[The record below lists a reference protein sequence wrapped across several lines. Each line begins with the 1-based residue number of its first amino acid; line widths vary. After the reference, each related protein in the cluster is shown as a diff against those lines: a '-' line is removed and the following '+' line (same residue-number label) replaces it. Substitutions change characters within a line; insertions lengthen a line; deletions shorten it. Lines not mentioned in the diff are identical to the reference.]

1 MFDFTREFPK
11 RLTTQTVL
19 ATAAVLMTAS
29 LAIAQDAP
37 SNPATGDS
45 LTLAGETH
53 SVTQNICQLTADSLQ
68 YGGTVDEADGG
79 IMEVRAGKQSLPGGQ
94 FQIVEARTFSDGENA
109 SEVYVAIRNQRPD
122 GSWVNGLQEPA
133 TGPLITIDGHQAHA
147 EGAFLERSGAPVPAG
162 TGSLTVTCN

>member
-1 MFDFTREFPK
+1 MFDFTSEFPT
-11 RLTTQTVL
+11 RLTKQTVL
-19 ATAAVLMTAS
+19 ATAAALMTAS
-29 LAIAQDAP
+29 LAGAQDGPSAP
-37 SNPATGDS
+37 AESDQLS
-45 LTLAGETH
+45 LAGETH
-53 SVTQNICQLTADSLQ
+53 SVTQNVCQLDEDSLQ
-68 YGGTVDEADGG
+68 YGGTVQEADGG

-94 FQIVEARTFSDGENA
+94 FQIVEVRTFSDGENA

>member
-79 IMEVRAGKQSLPGGQ
+79 IMEVRAGKQSLPRGQ
-94 FQIVEARTFSDGENA
+94 FQIVEVRTFSDGETPRKSMSPSA
-109 SEVYVAIRNQRPD
+109 TSVPMAAGSMACRNRRP
-122 GSWVNGLQEPA
+122 
-133 TGPLITIDGHQAHA
+133 
-147 EGAFLERSGAPVPAG
+147 AP
-162 TGSLTVTCN
+162 